1 MWSAV
6 FGESWQELRRIKA
19 HHGETEMRGTT
30 LALRVIVLGLT
41 SCVEDLQGFTFLIDF
56 IRVESF
62 GILRDS
68 CCDTHKFGTKV
79 GFEYWL
85 TCMRMRVFPW
95 LFELYSALAYFAWGE
110 FWNKFYFWFDFFYVN
125 CFFFFFV
132 GMRGIC
138 FCLRASSV
146 VGWGSQKRFWPLI
159 QRFCTQ
165 WKCTPS
171 LLFFFWFSWSAWDIY
186 IIIWNGMLDWHE
198 RNLQCR
204 SNDMM
209 HPKPWLS
216 CRRWGWGCYLL
227 IIFDF
232 RGREICL
239 LI

>member
-6 FGESWQELRRIKA
+6 FWESWQELRRIKA
-19 HHGETEMRGTT
+19 HNGETEMRGTT

-110 FWNKFYFWFDFFYVN
+110 FWNKFYFWFDFFL
-125 CFFFFFV
+125 C
-132 GMRGIC
+132 
-138 FCLRASSV
+138 
-146 VGWGSQKRFWPLI
+146 K
-159 QRFCTQ
+159 
-165 WKCTPS
+165 
-171 LLFFFWFSWSAWDIY
+171 LLFFVCLLVWEGSAFVYVRARLWA
-186 IIIWNGMLDWHE
+186 GGH
-198 RNLQCR
+198 RKGFGLQFNV
-204 SNDMM
+204 SAHNENA
-209 HPKPWLS
+209 LQVFYFFF
-216 CRRWGWGCYLL
+216 G
-227 IIFDF
+227 F
-232 RGREICL
+232 RGQPGIYTS
-239 LI
+239 